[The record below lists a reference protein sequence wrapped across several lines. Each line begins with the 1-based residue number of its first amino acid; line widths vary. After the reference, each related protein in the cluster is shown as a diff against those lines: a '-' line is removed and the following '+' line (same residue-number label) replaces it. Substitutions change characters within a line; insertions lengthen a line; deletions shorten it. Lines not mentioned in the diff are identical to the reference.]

1 MPFLSELRAKASK
14 PHEKQAQDY
23 LTQQPWGRISS
34 FPKMSVRS
42 PRRGVH
48 SPTFRKETHRQLPG
62 KVRGPDAH
70 SSLYHVGLE
79 VMRGSERTCSAFS

>member
-34 FPKMSVRS
+34 FPKMSV
-42 PRRGVH
+42 H

-79 VMRGSERTCSAFS
+79 AMRGSERTCSAFS